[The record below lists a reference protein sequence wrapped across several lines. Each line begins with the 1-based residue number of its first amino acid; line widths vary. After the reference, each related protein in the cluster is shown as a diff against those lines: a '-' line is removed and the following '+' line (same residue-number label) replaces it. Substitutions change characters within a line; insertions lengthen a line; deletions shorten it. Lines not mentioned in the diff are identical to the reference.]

1 MNTATPLL
9 VEDASQV
16 ATARRVAARMA
27 QEIGFDATGAGNV
40 AIVVTEIATNILKHG
55 GGGQILLATP
65 ESARPEIEIVGL
77 DGGRG
82 LKDLEACL
90 RDGYSTSGSP
100 GTGLGAIRRL
110 SSSFDIYT
118 APDRGTAVLAR
129 LWSDAHDRSP
139 SPRLTVGVA
148 SAAVKGEL
156 VSGDGWAVEAD
167 ERRTILLVVDG
178 LGHGPIANTAASEA
192 IRLFRA
198 NAKHSPGAVVQALH
212 DGLRSTRGA
221 AVAVTEILPDAGLVR
236 FSGIGNIGATI
247 VGPDS
252 VRRHLVSHT
261 GTVGHT
267 VRKLDEFTYPWPKR
281 AVLIEHTD
289 GLGTHWDLDHY
300 PGLAH
305 RSPSLISAV
314 LYRDFTRK
322 RDDVVVLTVREMA
335 V

>member
-1 MNTATPLL
+1 MNTARPLL
-9 VEDASQV
+9 VEDASHV
-16 ATARRVAARMA
+16 AAARRAAAQMA

-40 AIVVTEIATNILKHG
+40 AIVVTEIATNIIKHG

-65 ESARPEIEIVGL
+65 QSARPGIEIVGL

-110 SSSFDIYT
+110 SSSVDIYT
-118 APDRGTAVLAR
+118 VPDRGTAVVAR
-129 LWSDAHDRSP
+129 LWTDVRNGGP

-148 SAAVKGEL
+148 SAAVKGET

-178 LGHGPIANTAASEA
+178 LGHGPTANVAASEA

-198 NAKHSPGAVVQALH
+198 NARYSPGTIVQALH

-221 AVAVTEILPDAGLVR
+221 AVAITEIVHDTGVVR
-236 FSGIGNIGATI
+236 FSGIGNIGASI
-247 VGPDS
+247 LAPDS
-252 VRRHLVSHT
+252 VPRHLVSHA

-267 VRKLDEFTYPWPKR
+267 VRKVDEFTYPWPKR

-289 GLGTHWDLDHY
+289 GLATHWNLEHY
-300 PGLAH
+300 PGLAQ

-314 LYRDFTRK
+314 LYRDFTRR
-322 RDDVVVLTVREMA
+322 RDDVVVLAAREMA
-335 V
+335 A